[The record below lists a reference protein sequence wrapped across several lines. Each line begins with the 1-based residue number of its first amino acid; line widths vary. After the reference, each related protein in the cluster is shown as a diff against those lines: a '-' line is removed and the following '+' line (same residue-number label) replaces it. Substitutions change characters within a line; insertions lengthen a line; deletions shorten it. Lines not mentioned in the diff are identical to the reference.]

1 MRYFVLPGVDNP
13 SGLVRS
19 NDHGFRPE
27 YLDSDDTWILDHD
40 LMRYTVMAD
49 TQADEVDEE
58 TARGVAVRLGAERR
72 AARIAG
78 AQR

>member
-1 MRYFVLPGVDNP
+1 VRYFVLPGVDNP
-13 SGLVRS
+13 SGLARS
-19 NDHGFRPE
+19 DDHGFRPE
-27 YLDSDDTWILDHD
+27 YLGPDNTWIPDHA

-78 AQR
+78 TSP